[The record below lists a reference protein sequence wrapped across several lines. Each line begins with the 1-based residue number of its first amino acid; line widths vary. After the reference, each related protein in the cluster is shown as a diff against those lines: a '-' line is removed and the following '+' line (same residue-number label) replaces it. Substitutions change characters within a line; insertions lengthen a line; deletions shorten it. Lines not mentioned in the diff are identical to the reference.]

1 MRHWGEPPAGGGVRA
16 GVLIRFLADRPDPDS
31 GRVWGVFQAAY
42 AELRGDRPER
52 WVRTEL
58 RASLDWFNAELARPG
73 RFGRATGTPREPR
86 GVCWFRP
93 SARRHVREAR
103 YLGWLLGECGVPV
116 RTVRTRKP
124 GVVVYEDAAQIVAE
138 PFAETP
144 R

>member
-1 MRHWGEPPAGGGVRA
+1 M
-16 GVLIRFLADRPDPDS
+16 LIRFLADRRDPDS

-42 AELRGDRPER
+42 AELRGDRPPAF
-52 WVRTEL
+52 VRSEL
-58 RASLDWFNAELARPG
+58 RASLDWFDANLPRPSG
-73 RFGRATGTPREPR
+73 FGRACGTPREPR

-93 SARRHVREAR
+93 IARRHVREVR

-124 GVVVYEDAAQIVAE
+124 GVVVYEDDAQVVAE